1 MYSVISDMQPAVVEG
16 IATKG
21 KRNLIEKEKKYIYYI
36 YITIDSIL
44 TAELHVNTSLP
55 FAFL

>member
-1 MYSVISDMQPAVVEG
+1 MQPAVVEG

-21 KRNLIEKEKKYIYYI
+21 KRNLIEKEKNIYIIYI